1 MMDWNT
7 GLWVLFENEQFL
19 FFRLPF
25 FFSQL
30 LRKHCKESLCK
41 QYLWPHCLSY
51 SLHIPLSW
59 CFAFSQKTCYYQGLT
74 SCLMFSRI
82 TRPQLGHGLCLR
94 KALQIIWNPPPFML
108 PVQNLLLRGPWT
120 LEPGVPVISEH
131 CFSISVLESILLMYL
146 RTNQNTFQYF

>member
-7 GLWVLFENEQFL
+7 GLWALFENERFL
-19 FFRLPF
+19 FFLLPF

-30 LRKHCKESLCK
+30 LRKHCKERLCK
-41 QYLWPHCLSY
+41 QYLWPRCLSY

-74 SCLMFSRI
+74 SAWCFPESRV
-82 TRPQLGHGLCLR
+82 PSWAMVVFLR
-94 KALQIIWNPPPFML
+94 KTLQIIWNPPPFML
-108 PVQNLLLRGPWT
+108 LVQNLLLRGPWT
-120 LEPGVPVISEH
+120 LEPSVPVISEH

-146 RTNQNTFQYF
+146 LTNQNIFQYF